1 MPNQSLPSTAPYS
14 GRPPALRLP
23 SRRCLNALALGC
35 ACGLVLA
42 ILAARSAAQDPSP
55 FYGPP
60 RPVNVPP
67 SAYQYP
73 NQAVAIPYYQAA
85 GRPDA
90 PRNDPQYPNRAAAYT
105 ESSAD
110 YRAGNAPE
118 VQLSIRPQGSYNYQ
132 TEIVHSAP
140 VGDLNSSTADN
151 TYRLAQ
157 NTAGPEII
165 RPSSPATPNVQPA
178 NPQVAPEPENRFQNL
193 LPSAG
198 PPPTLGPVPAAEVER
213 EYARFADGQ
222 IEPKETIQVLV
233 GHSVVK
239 VLWEKPRRL
248 YIPNEEYAMCQV
260 VTDQQIAIVGKKPGR
275 TVLDLWFPD
284 PRNPNDP
291 SKDRALS
298 YMIVVLPDTGQ
309 TELQRWLEKKRF
321 DAELEAYKKALK
333 VLEGQIKE
341 AFPDSAVQLSMIG
354 EQVVVRG
361 EAKDVVEAA
370 QILGIVAEHAPASNR
385 RRGLAQSS
393 GDTSGRGGNVNLNL
407 SLGTSN
413 EGAAIGGLQ
422 NALQGL
428 SPGGNLSLNAG
439 PGQTQAAL
447 NAIQQILSGAPNVVN
462 LLRVPGEQQV
472 MLMITVA
479 EVDRTAAR
487 TIGMDFSI
495 TKGGMAFAQ
504 NIGQGL
510 NIGSAAAGTV
520 SGATGISPAA
530 QALRDV
536 GGNLPTSIDNGNVL
550 MGIQALRTMNF
561 ARSLAEP
568 KLTTLNGKPAEFLA
582 GGSFPIPNSIV
593 LPGGAA
599 QSVTYQNFGVALQF
613 TPFITDRNRIR
624 LQLNASVSTP
634 STSTTQVSGAAVPSE
649 ITQRQFNTTVE
660 LREGQTL
667 TVAGLIQNNFSGQS
681 NRVPFWGDLPL
692 IGRTG
697 GIDSLTSGEQELVVL
712 VTPVLVHPLEQC
724 QTPAL
729 PGNNIFEPGDVEFY
743 LGGQL
748 ESRRC
753 EDYRASVRTDF
764 ARQRRYCECDDLF
777 IIGPHGTT
785 YGCCNLGNCP
795 CPRPAVGNPAP
806 SAGPPPSAADG
817 LPTPEPVPTP
827 GPQ

>member
-1 MPNQSLPSTAPYS
+1 MPNQSLPSTAPYT

-118 VQLSIRPQGSYNYQ
+118 VQLSIRPQGPYNYQ
-132 TEIVHSAP
+132 TEIVHSVP

-321 DAELEAYKKALK
+321 DAELEAYKRRSRSSKDK
-333 VLEGQIKE
+333 SRKR
-341 AFPDSAVQLSMIG
+341 FP
-354 EQVVVRG
+354 
-361 EAKDVVEAA
+361 
-370 QILGIVAEHAPASNR
+370 
-385 RRGLAQSS
+385 
-393 GDTSGRGGNVNLNL
+393 T
-407 SLGTSN
+407 
-413 EGAAIGGLQ
+413 
-422 NALQGL
+422 
-428 SPGGNLSLNAG
+428 
-439 PGQTQAAL
+439 
-447 NAIQQILSGAPNVVN
+447 
-462 LLRVPGEQQV
+462 
-472 MLMITVA
+472 
-479 EVDRTAAR
+479 
-487 TIGMDFSI
+487 
-495 TKGGMAFAQ
+495 
-504 NIGQGL
+504 
-510 NIGSAAAGTV
+510 
-520 SGATGISPAA
+520 
-530 QALRDV
+530 
-536 GGNLPTSIDNGNVL
+536 
-550 MGIQALRTMNF
+550 
-561 ARSLAEP
+561 
-568 KLTTLNGKPAEFLA
+568 
-582 GGSFPIPNSIV
+582 
-593 LPGGAA
+593 
-599 QSVTYQNFGVALQF
+599 
-613 TPFITDRNRIR
+613 
-624 LQLNASVSTP
+624 
-634 STSTTQVSGAAVPSE
+634 
-649 ITQRQFNTTVE
+649 
-660 LREGQTL
+660 
-667 TVAGLIQNNFSGQS
+667 
-681 NRVPFWGDLPL
+681 VPF
-692 IGRTG
+692 
-697 GIDSLTSGEQELVVL
+697 
-712 VTPVLVHPLEQC
+712 
-724 QTPAL
+724 
-729 PGNNIFEPGDVEFY
+729 N
-743 LGGQL
+743 
-748 ESRRC
+748 SR
-753 EDYRASVRTDF
+753 
-764 ARQRRYCECDDLF
+764 
-777 IIGPHGTT
+777 
-785 YGCCNLGNCP
+785 
-795 CPRPAVGNPAP
+795 
-806 SAGPPPSAADG
+806 
-817 LPTPEPVPTP
+817 
-827 GPQ
+827 